1 MTLKLNK
8 AKSFYKKAEKSSV
21 IENKDPMEIVRTMI
35 KELKKSMHIVVT
47 STGKQDQNKVRTKHY
62 SRSLVI
68 IYTLQTSLDF
78 EKGQD
83 LAGKLFQIYEYC
95 RKELIKC
102 FSQRVI
108 DGIQKAI
115 TALSQIFE
123 ENNRLKNA

>member
-47 STGKQDQNKVRTKHY
+47 STGKADQNNVRAKHF